1 MWLSV
6 IKNPPANAGDA
17 GDVCSIPGLGRLPGE
32 GNGYPVQ
39 YFHLGNPM
47 DRGACQATVHE
58 LLRVRNDFMTNNNN
72 KKCEWLV
79 I

>member
-1 MWLSV
+1 MV
-6 IKNPPANAGDA
+6 KNPSANAGDA

-32 GNGYPVQ
+32 GNVYPLQ

-47 DRGACQATVHE
+47 GREVCQATVRE
-58 LLRVRNDFMTNNNN
+58 LQRVRRDLMTNNNN
-72 KKCEWLV
+72 KKYEWLV